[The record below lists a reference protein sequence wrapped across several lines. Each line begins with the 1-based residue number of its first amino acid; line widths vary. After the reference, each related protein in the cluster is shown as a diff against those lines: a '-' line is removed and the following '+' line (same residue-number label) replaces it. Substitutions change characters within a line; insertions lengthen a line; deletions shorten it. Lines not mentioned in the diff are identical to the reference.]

1 VAALGLNR
9 VHQTQM
15 LFLESREPTEGG
27 HGGVDYQGILY
38 TLLSTDPLHFFS
50 PLATP
55 GSCWQKHRGAS
66 AGANLDFTHGHVA
79 ESH

>member
-27 HGGVDYQGILY
+27 HGGPPY
-38 TLLSTDPLHFFS
+38 STS
-50 PLATP
+50 NST
-55 GSCWQKHRGAS
+55 
-66 AGANLDFTHGHVA
+66 
-79 ESH
+79 SHKVY